1 MVSVDVEQLGHAQQ
15 WAADLQ
21 ADMGGTEMEEA
32 ITSTLQIPGP
42 AQRDLLLITDG
53 EIHAIDSLIQAV
65 AQKAQRI
72 FVVGI
77 GSSPAEQHL
86 RRLAQVSGGSC
97 EFVAP
102 GEAVQPAILRMFHRL
117 RSPVLSQLQLRLPEA
132 VELIAIEQLPKSG
145 FANEQLLTYLRIRGS
160 WPCDA
165 RLQLHGRLNDQNAV
179 QLLAECKPQ
188 AVQDSNNTVARMAA
202 HALCSELAQSNN
214 SALSPHKQ
222 QRSKERLTELATRY
236 QLVTPYTHFV
246 LVHERSAHEK
256 SKDMP
261 SLVQVPQMLA
271 AGWGGNGNVLA
282 MAAAPKRMSASF
294 ALPAFFR
301 RADSSDL
308 DQVMMSRQRTLRRTH
323 KLPQEFVQQ
332 LETQDRKQFQ
342 TIDELSRLGLPEAI
356 ALWLR
361 QQVVGMRSEAQV
373 VQAFVQ
379 AMLQLA
385 HNQWSGLSGLAGLAQ
400 SSFVLALQPTSAD
413 AWPAQ
418 LMNSVTA

>member
-1 MVSVDVEQLGHAQQ
+1 M
-15 WAADLQ
+15 
-21 ADMGGTEMEEA
+21 
-32 ITSTLQIPGP
+32 
-42 AQRDLLLITDG
+42 
-53 EIHAIDSLIQAV
+53 
-65 AQKAQRI
+65 
-72 FVVGI
+72 
-77 GSSPAEQHL
+77 
-86 RRLAQVSGGSC
+86 
-97 EFVAP
+97 
-102 GEAVQPAILRMFHRL
+102 
-117 RSPVLSQLQLRLPEA
+117 
-132 VELIAIEQLPKSG
+132 
-145 FANEQLLTYLRIRGS
+145 
-160 WPCDA
+160 
-165 RLQLHGRLNDQNAV
+165 
-179 QLLAECKPQ
+179 
-188 AVQDSNNTVARMAA
+188 
-202 HALCSELAQSNN
+202 
-214 SALSPHKQ
+214 
-222 QRSKERLTELATRY
+222 
-236 QLVTPYTHFV
+236 
-246 LVHERSAHEK
+246 LVHERAAHEK

-332 LETQDRKQFQ
+332 LETQDSKQFQ
-342 TIDELSRLGLPEAI
+342 TIDELSRLGLPQAI
-356 ALWLR
+356 ALWLH